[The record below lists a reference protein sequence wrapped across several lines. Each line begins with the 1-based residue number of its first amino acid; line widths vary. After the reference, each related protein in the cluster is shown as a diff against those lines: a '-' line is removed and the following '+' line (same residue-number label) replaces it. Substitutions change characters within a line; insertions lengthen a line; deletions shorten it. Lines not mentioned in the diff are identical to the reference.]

1 MRFKIEVDLQG
12 VSLKLPL
19 NYQEVI
25 QGIIYHALPEEAAN
39 EAHRQEKGVRK
50 MPLFT
55 FSSLR
60 GNYRVNREQRAIYFD
75 TLYFYVSCLDD
86 YLGFS
91 LVTNLFKGIT
101 IFSHRFPCQITSLP
115 DYQGGNWI
123 ELLSPV
129 TVHKT
134 ELGTKKTIYFEPNT
148 MEFTSAIYQNLK
160 RKYQYYYGEEYEG
173 PFALSATPAS
183 VKKSIITYKGTNIRA
198 YSGRFHLVASPEAMT
213 LLYNIGL
220 GEKNAQGFGM
230 FRMEDSNE

>member
-25 QGIIYHALPEEAAN
+25 QGILYHSLPEEVAN
-39 EAHRQEKGVRK
+39 DAHRQEKGVRK

-60 GNYRVNREQRAIYFD
+60 GTYAINREQGAIYFD
-75 TLYFYVSCLDD
+75 SLYFFVSCLDD
-86 YLGFS
+86 SLGFS

-101 IFSHRFPCQITSLP
+101 IFGHQFPCQITSLS
-115 DYQGGNWI
+115 DYGGGNWI
-123 ELLSPV
+123 EFLSPV
-129 TVHKT
+129 TVRKT
-134 ELGTKKTIYFEPNT
+134 NLDTKKTTYFEPNT

-160 RKYQYYYGEEYEG
+160 RKYQYYYGAEYEG
-173 PFALSATPAS
+173 PFALSAVPES

-198 YSGRFHLVASPEAMT
+198 YSGRFHLVASPEAMA

-230 FRMEDSNE
+230 FQMLDDL